1 MFKRRKQH
9 KIALQIARE
18 YNMEYDY
25 LTAREYGYP
34 PIEALEEFDLPTHA
48 LTQNKVSG
56 KRRSMMP

>member
-1 MFKRRKQH
+1 MFKKRKQH

-25 LTAREYGYP
+25 LTAREYGYS

-48 LTQNKVSG
+48 MAQNKVSG
-56 KRRSMMP
+56 KRSAMIR